1 MSLASKQKSCQNK
14 MKALVII
21 FLIKLVV
28 FTSIKQDKET
38 QKNKMINHRKKIKKI
53 IREIDN

>member
-1 MSLASKQKSCQNK
+1 MSLAFKQKSCQNK

-28 FTSIKQDKET
+28 ITSRKQDKET
-38 QKNKMINHRKKIKKI
+38 QKNKMINHRKKKK